1 MDQRTVVV
9 PSLAAIGVG
18 TLTAIQS
25 RANGSLADV
34 LDNGLQAAAI
44 SFSVGLILLTIAGVA
59 IPSLRAGM
67 GRLVS
72 ALRRRQMPWW
82 QVMGGLFGAFFV
94 LSQSLSVPVVGVAV
108 FAVALVS
115 GQNAASLIVDLFGL
129 GPHGKQPITTRRVTA
144 AAIGIIAVA
153 LAVSGRLGD
162 SDFSLPLVAMCFL
175 AGVGVAIQQAING
188 RVSAISGEPVVA
200 SWANFILGALVLV
213 FAAWMASLV
222 GVADLQPL
230 PAGPWW
236 LYLGG
241 VVGLIFIATA
251 SWVVGRV
258 GVLRLGLLATA
269 GQLTGALAM
278 DWWLGERVDPGLIAG
293 VIVSYLAVLVS
304 AGILTRARTSKS
316 S

>member
-1 MDQRTVVV
+1 MTVDQRAVVV

-25 RANGSLADV
+25 RANGSLAEV

-44 SFSVGLILLTIAGVA
+44 SFSVGLILLTIAGVL

-67 GRLVS
+67 GRLVG
-72 ALRRRQMPWW
+72 ALRHRRMPWW

-115 GQNAASLIVDLFGL
+115 GQNAASLIVDLLGL
-129 GPHGKQPITTRRVTA
+129 GPHGKQSITARRVIA
-144 AAIGIIAVA
+144 AAIGILAVA

-162 SDFSLPLVAMCFL
+162 SGFSLPLVALCFL

-188 RVSAISGEPVVA
+188 RVSAVSGEPVVA
-200 SWANFILGALVLV
+200 SWANFILGAGVLV
-213 FAAWMASLV
+213 FAAWLASLV

-230 PAGPWW
+230 PPGPWW

-241 VVGLIFIATA
+241 VVGLVFIATA

-293 VIVSYLAVLVS
+293 VVVSYLAVLVS
-304 AGILTRARTSKS
+304 AGMLTRART
-316 S
+316 